1 MSDPVRL
8 NKHLAHTLGISRREA
23 DIAISQGRVVVNG
36 KRVELGIVVQ
46 PDRDK
51 ITLDENSVSTAK
63 KKYTYLLMNKPVSY
77 VCSRKQQDAS
87 PTIYALLPRQ
97 YHALK
102 VAGRLDKDSCGLILL
117 TDDGDTI
124 FKLTHPKFKKDKVY
138 HVALNKPLTPVDRKR
153 IESGLELEDGISQL
167 KIDELK
173 KGNGIQRNRYQVIMH
188 EGRNRQIRRTFKQL
202 GYTVTFLERQSFG
215 KYNLDQIKN
224 TDSNIN
230 YSLTQI

>member
-1 MSDPVRL
+1 MAEPVRL
-8 NKHLAHTLGISRREA
+8 NKHLAHTLGLSRREA
-23 DIAISQGRVVVNG
+23 DIAISQGRVIVNG
-36 KRVELGIVVQ
+36 KRVELGIVVH

-51 ITLDENSVSTAK
+51 ITLDENQVTKTK
-63 KKYTYLLMNKPVSY
+63 KRYTYLLMNKPVGY

-87 PTIYALLPRQ
+87 PTVYALLPRQ
-97 YHALK
+97 HHALK

-138 HVALNKPLTPVDRKR
+138 HVALNKPLEEKDKKR
-153 IESGLELEDGISQL
+153 IESGLELEDGVSQL
-167 KIDELK
+167 KLSTLQQGSGLK
-173 KGNGIQRNRYQVIMH
+173 RNSYQVIMH

-215 KYNLDQIKN
+215 KYDLGQLDGRDYAP
-224 TDSNIN
+224 TSV
-230 YSLTQI
+230 